1 MTTGMLWL
9 LDGRK
14 PIVDALREGLAYFEK
29 KYGHAPKACHVN
41 PEIDSVKEIDRV
53 KVEMD
58 AAVLRGHVW
67 IGLPK

>member
-1 MTTGMLWL
+1 M
-9 LDGRK
+9 
-14 PIVDALREGLAYFEK
+14 DALREGLAYFEK